1 LQALQTIVHNKMQQ
15 MDFEPGAAEDQA
27 WCEMDLRQNSML
39 LSVTKELPRFEPK
52 GVKKKDLDPKRK
64 VFPRDRWF
72 KPFPA
77 YDEGSSAENRKRKGF
92 PRPDKVATPR
102 QQFSL
107 PAGDGKVI
115 IAKSILPV
123 FLFLQTRAATGV
135 TLAAL
140 NHRRIINI

>member
-1 LQALQTIVHNKMQQ
+1 MQQ

-27 WCEMDLRQNSML
+27 WHEMDLRQNSML
-39 LSVTKELPRFEPK
+39 LTVLRVTKELPRFEPK
-52 GVKKKDLDPKRK
+52 GVKKSALDSKMK

-77 YDEGSSAENRKRKGF
+77 YDKGSSLEDRKRNVEALQGAE
-92 PRPDKVATPR
+92 KVATPC

-107 PAGDGKVI
+107 PAGDGEVM

-140 NHRRIINI
+140 NHRRILNF